1 MSPRVHWLVVLT
13 ALLACASHAEE
24 MAGTAPPAPAA
35 IVEPPKAL
43 PTVSGPSLANNI
55 VRLPANTVVQLEV
68 VDTVSSASSLSG
80 DHFAL
85 RLASP
90 LMVGEQTVLPAGTPV
105 IGEVVH
111 AASSS
116 FGGKPGELLLAA
128 RYIDVPQGA
137 IRLRSSFGAA
147 GQDRNNLVAG
157 VAGVVGFFGLAIKG
171 REYELPAGS
180 LLSARV
186 ASETDV
192 HIAL

>member
-43 PTVSGPSLANNI
+43 PPVFRPSSANI

-68 VDTVSSASSLSG
+68 VDAVSSASSLSG

-90 LMVGEQTVLPAGTPV
+90 LMVGEQAVLPAGTPV

-128 RYIDVPQGA
+128 RYIDVPQGP

-157 VAGVVGFFGLAIKG
+157 VAGVVGLFGLAIKG